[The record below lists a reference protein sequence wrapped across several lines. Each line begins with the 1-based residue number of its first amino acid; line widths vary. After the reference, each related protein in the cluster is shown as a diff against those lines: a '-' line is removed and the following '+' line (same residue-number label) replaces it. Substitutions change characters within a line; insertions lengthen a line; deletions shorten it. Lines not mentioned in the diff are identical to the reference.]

1 MESVLLKKQ
10 KRNFIL
16 KNIGFALILIA
27 FVLIAVFIF
36 IKIREGVKK
45 QKEIDILNAY
55 IERNVMLGH
64 IVGVKLN
71 DTESDNPEN
80 HYVNVRI
87 DNVVYTIESK
97 KLYNEF
103 LYENK
108 ETELFIVYFRITPI
122 SATNR
127 TPKKIEKTI
136 FSIYE

>member
-16 KNIGFALILIA
+16 KNIGFSLILIA
-27 FVLIAVFIF
+27 LVLITIFVF
-36 IKIREGVKK
+36 IKIREGIKK
-45 QKEIDILNAY
+45 QKETDIFNTY

-71 DTESDNPEN
+71 DTESDNPE
-80 HYVNVRI
+80 HYYVNVRI
-87 DNVVYTIESK
+87 DNVMYTIESK

-127 TPKKIEKTI
+127 IPKKIEKTI